1 MPGVA
6 RRARPP
12 TASEQ
17 PAATKTA
24 AHQTASDLAD
34 TGIGVIPS
42 GSRLAGSNIVQR
54 VSVFAAATGIGSW
67 PGSSPREAAEIVIGE
82 LHTLPH
88 LVELPARGV
97 GADIIGRAGALLI
110 DIGIDTVPRGY
121 RIANGRSAVVRRA
134 ASLLDEDIDAL
145 EEAWEKAGLRG
156 GTRTVKVQA
165 PGPITLAAQLELPGG
180 HRAITDPGA
189 LRDLAGSLAEGVA
202 AHRAQIERR
211 LDSPVVVQFDEPSLP
226 AALEGRL
233 TGVTSLTPVHP
244 VDESVAIG
252 LLDDCV
258 ALVGAEVAV
267 HSCAA
272 GLPWKGLQRSGI
284 HAISVD
290 VSTLT
295 AADLDGVGDFVDS
308 GRTVL
313 LGVVPTTPP
322 AARPSSEEVAK
333 GAVAVTDRLGFA
345 RSVLRER
352 IGITP
357 ACGLAATTPQWART
371 AVELAQKAA
380 DAFGEDPD
388 AI

>member
-1 MPGVA
+1 M
-6 RRARPP
+6 
-12 TASEQ
+12 
-17 PAATKTA
+17 
-24 AHQTASDLAD
+24 
-34 TGIGVIPS
+34 
-42 GSRLAGSNIVQR
+42 
-54 VSVFAAATGIGSW
+54 GSW
-67 PGSSPREAAEIVIGE
+67 PGSSPREAAEIVVGE

-97 GADIIGRAGALLI
+97 GADMIGRAGALLV

-121 RIANGRSAVVRRA
+121 RIAGGRSSVLRRA
-134 ASLLDEDIDAL
+134 ASLLDEDMDAL

-165 PGPITLAAQLELPGG
+165 PGPITLAAHLELPGG

-189 LRDLAGSLAEGVA
+189 LRDLAGSLAEGMA
-202 AHRAQIERR
+202 RHRAQLERR
-211 LDSPVVVQFDEPSLP
+211 LETPVVVQFDEPSLP
-226 AALEGRL
+226 AALAGRL
-233 TGVTSLTPVHP
+233 SGVSTLSPVHP
-244 VDESVAIG
+244 VDETVAIG

-258 ALVGAEVAV
+258 DVVGADVV
-267 HSCAA
+267 LHSCAPD
-272 GLPWKGLQRSGI
+272 LPWKALQRSSI
-284 HAISVD
+284 QAVSVD

-308 GRTVL
+308 GRTVM
-313 LGVVPTTPP
+313 LGVVASTAPTV
-322 AARPSSEEVAK
+322 RPSAEEVAK
-333 GAVAVTDRLGFA
+333 AAVAVTDRLGFA

-357 ACGLAATTPQWART
+357 TCGLAGATPQWARS

-380 DAFGEDPD
+380 DAFAEDPD

>member
-1 MPGVA
+1 M
-6 RRARPP
+6 
-12 TASEQ
+12 
-17 PAATKTA
+17 
-24 AHQTASDLAD
+24 
-34 TGIGVIPS
+34 
-42 GSRLAGSNIVQR
+42 GSNIVKR
-54 VSVFAAATGIGSW
+54 VSAFAAATGIGSW
-67 PGSSPREAAEIVIGE
+67 PGSSPRDAAEIVIGE

-97 GADIIGRAGALLI
+97 GADMIGRAAALLV

-165 PGPITLAAQLELPGG
+165 PGPVTLAAQLELPGG

-189 LRDLAGSLAEGVA
+189 VRDLAGSLAEGMT
-202 AHRAQIERR
+202 AHREQLQRR
-211 LDSPVVVQFDEPSLP
+211 LDTPVVVQFDEPLLP

-233 TGVTSLTPVHP
+233 AGVTSLTPVRP
-244 VDESVAIG
+244 VDKSVAIG

-258 ALVGAEVAV
+258 ALVGAEVAL

-272 GLPWKGLQRSGI
+272 GLPWEALQRSSI
-284 HAISVD
+284 SAVSVD

-295 AADLDGVGDFVDS
+295 AADLDGVGEFVDS

-313 LGVVPTTPP
+313 LGVVATTTPTV
-322 AARPSSEEVAK
+322 RPSAEEVAK
-333 GAVAVTDRLGFA
+333 AAVAVTDRLGFA

-352 IGITP
+352 IGISP
-357 ACGLAATTPQWART
+357 ACGLAGATPQWART
-371 AVELAQKAA
+371 AIELAQKAA
-380 DAFGEDPD
+380 DAFAEDPD